1 MDGAGSRT
9 EYIVGNL
16 SHIVTALRSVVHLAT
31 VTCHLPHLFR
41 KYHLSGIRLRR
52 TNALYRTRALICH
65 ASKAACVISLATTE
79 SRGRDVEGI
88 PHADLLLPRTHPTLN
103 KSFPRSSQRTT
114 PFKSI
119 LRSRIY
125 RYTAGYLYST
135 YLRNIKSPTLRTEGH
150 QRSCVTAGGS
160 RLFAGGW
167 GGVIRHPKL
176 HH

>member
-1 MDGAGSRT
+1 MPPASS
-9 EYIVGNL
+9 ISKISLIGN
-16 SHIVTALRSVVHLAT
+16 SAT
-31 VTCHLPHLFR
+31 
-41 KYHLSGIRLRR
+41 YSR

-88 PHADLLLPRTHPTLN
+88 PHADPLLPRTHPTNLSRDHPN
-103 KSFPRSSQRTT
+103 APRLS
-114 PFKSI
+114 KAYCD
-119 LRSRIY
+119 LGIY

-160 RLFAGGW
+160 RLFAAGW
-167 GGVIRHPKL
+167 GGVIRRPEAEKIRANDERAVFQGL
-176 HH
+176 SA